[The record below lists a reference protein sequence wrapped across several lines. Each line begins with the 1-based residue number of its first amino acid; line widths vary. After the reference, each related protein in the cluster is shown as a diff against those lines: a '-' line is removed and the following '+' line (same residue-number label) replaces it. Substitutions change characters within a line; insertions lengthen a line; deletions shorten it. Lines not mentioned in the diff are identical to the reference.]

1 MCLDFLKDRDVVDLK
16 NKTFDVHV
24 ETPAGQYISVPV
36 VSSDTIET
44 VKTRIQEASAMQ
56 TSSFDLCRH
65 VLRNPNASLSEVVQ
79 RNSNL
84 HMALNLASGREA
96 QIFVNLYNGLTQT
109 FPVRLDDSVGHL
121 KLMKVQEDRSVSL
134 DNMRL
139 EMDRTRLSKD
149 DRPLSDYGV
158 RDHSTLDLWVSLS
171 GD

>member
-65 VLRNPNASLSEVVQ
+65 VLRNRDASLSEVVQ

-96 QIFVNLYNGLTQT
+96 QIFVRLLTGLTRT

-121 KLMKVQEDRSVSL
+121 KLMILQDRSMSL
-134 DNMRL
+134 DGVRL
-139 EMDRTRLSKD
+139 VLGGKNLSED
-149 DRPLSDYGV
+149 DRPLSDYRV